1 MWWLVSNVIFSL
13 PAHIQIDSSRNLS
26 WGGRSVAS
34 WLKSILFAPKFAAQL
49 SFFSWIRFSYF
60 VWSSWWLEAWEN
72 RHLKDNGL
80 QCNITFLIHPS
91 VGTSIE
97 YNAGVVSAELSSSTL
112 TLNKGHS
119 DMLISSPLTKGKWEG
134 ALSDP
139 NLGVILSDHSTWEY
153 VEPVLSNRYPVS
165 PW

>member
-1 MWWLVSNVIFSL
+1 
-13 PAHIQIDSSRNLS
+13 
-26 WGGRSVAS
+26 
-34 WLKSILFAPKFAAQL
+34 
-49 SFFSWIRFSYF
+49 
-60 VWSSWWLEAWEN
+60 
-72 RHLKDNGL
+72 LKDNEL

-91 VGTSIE
+91 VGTLIG
-97 YNAGVVSAELSSSTL
+97 YNEGVVSAELSSSTL

-119 DMLISSPLTKGKWEG
+119 DMLISSPLTKGTWEG

-153 VEPVLSNRYPVS
+153 VEPVLSNRYPLS